1 MPGWQ
6 TGLAVEADKR
16 RAAGRAGQGEGASAP
31 AAELVDLRDYR
42 PKERLAVLV
51 VEGDEVDFRA
61 MERALDRIE
70 EPGVATTRARTGAE
84 AADLLE
90 RYPWDIAFVDQRLGD
105 MSGIELVRRAGGRL
119 ARTPLVLVTGQAER
133 TLEDAA
139 LRAGAWDFLDKAD
152 LSPPLI
158 RRILR
163 YVCAQHEVTRR
174 LVTAEQNSRDLA
186 AGANAASDAKTRF
199 LAQMSHELRTPL
211 NAILGFAEVIR
222 DNVLGES
229 GSARAREY
237 AGHIHASG
245 TSLLALIN
253 DLLDLAK
260 VESGEFSIAFSEV
273 AAGQAVTRA
282 VSSVRPLIEARGLDC
297 RTEVASDLPALYAD
311 PLRLQQMLV
320 NLLSNAIKFT
330 HPGGEIAVRAFHIA
344 GEIVIEVAD
353 TGIGIP
359 AHALADVTQPFVQV
373 PNALQK
379 PGEGTGLGLA
389 LVKSLMERH
398 GGELRLASEESRG
411 TTATLAFPAG

>member
-6 TGLAVEADKR
+6 SGLAVDTDKR
-16 RAAGRAGQGEGASAP
+16 RATGLAGQVGGATAP

-61 MERALDRIE
+61 MERALARIE
-70 EPGVATTRARTGAE
+70 EPGVVTTRARTGAE
-84 AADLLE
+84 AADLLD

-133 TLEDAA
+133 ALEDAA

-152 LSPPLI
+152 LSPALV
-158 RRILR
+158 RRVLR

-186 AGANAASDAKTRF
+186 AVANAASDAKTRF

-222 DNVLGES
+222 DNVLGEA
-229 GSARAREY
+229 GSERAREY
-237 AGHIHASG
+237 AGHIHTSG
-245 TSLLALIN
+245 ASLLALIN

-273 AAGQAVTRA
+273 VAGQAIARA
-282 VSSVRPLIEARGLDC
+282 ISSVRPLIEARELDC
-297 RTEVASDLPALYAD
+297 QLDVTGTLPALYAD

-330 HPGGEIAVRAFHIA
+330 HVGGSITVRARHA
-344 GEIVIEVAD
+344 PGEIVIEVAD

-398 GGELRLASEESRG
+398 GGELRLASEEGRG

>member
-1 MPGWQ
+1 MPGRL
-6 TGLAVEADKR
+6 TGRAVEADKR
-16 RAAGRAGQGEGASAP
+16 MAVDHDGPDIGVSTP

-61 MERALDRIE
+61 MERALDRIVD
-70 EPGVATTRARTGAE
+70 PGVVTTRAKTGAE

-105 MSGIELVRRAGGRL
+105 MSGIDLVRRAGGRL

-139 LRAGAWDFLDKAD
+139 LRAGAWDFLDKGD
-152 LSPPLI
+152 LSPSLV

-174 LVTAEQNSRDLA
+174 LVTAEQKSRDLA
-186 AGANAASDAKTRF
+186 AVANAASDAKTRF

-211 NAILGFAEVIR
+211 NAILGFAEIVR
-222 DNVLGES
+222 DNVLGVAD
-229 GSARAREY
+229 GDRAREY

-245 TSLLALIN
+245 SSLLALIN

-273 AAGQAVTRA
+273 SAAQAIARS
-282 VSSVRPLIEARGLDC
+282 VSSVRPLIEAREL
-297 RTEVASDLPALYAD
+297 EVEIDVPPDLPPLYAD

-330 HPGGEIAVRAFHIA
+330 LPGGAITVRAGTGVNEIA
-344 GEIVIEVAD
+344 IVVAD

-359 AHALADVTQPFVQV
+359 EHALADVTQPFVQV

-398 GGELRLASEESRG
+398 GGELRLTSIEGTG
-411 TTATLAFPAG
+411 TTATLAFPAN